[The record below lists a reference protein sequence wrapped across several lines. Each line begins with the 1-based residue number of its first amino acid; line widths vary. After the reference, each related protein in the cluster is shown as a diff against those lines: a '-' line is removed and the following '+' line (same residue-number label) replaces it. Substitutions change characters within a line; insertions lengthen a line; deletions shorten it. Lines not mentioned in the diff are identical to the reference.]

1 MSSSCRLVHL
11 RVVVVILCLID
22 MWMNIKRVLIH
33 LISCLMCIKGMYV
46 HMHVFIRVL
55 PCTAQFQEKL
65 SRSFGFV
72 INHLHSFSWYYE
84 FTQEGKAYKLKH
96 DCLKIAPQCT
106 NVSLINNI
114 NILRGKA
121 SYRCDLCDSI

>member
-1 MSSSCRLVHL
+1 
-11 RVVVVILCLID
+11 
-22 MWMNIKRVLIH
+22 
-33 LISCLMCIKGMYV
+33 MCIKGMYV

-72 INHLHSFSWYYE
+72 INHLHSLSWYYE
-84 FTQEGKAYKLKH
+84 FTQEGEVYKLKH
-96 DCLKIAPQCT
+96 DCLKIAQQCT
-106 NVSLINNI
+106 NVSLINTI

-121 SYRCDLCDSI
+121 SCRCDLCDSI